1 MECVYMDVGV
11 HPDQKKGLCP
21 LELRFLMVM
30 SYLSWVL
37 GAKPASAAK
46 AEWACNCWAILP
58 VPKVEFR
65 ETCMAFSNYGDL
77 ILIAHFW
84 EGGEGEA
91 AAREKKKIEPQIP
104 GRKQTVGVDE
114 GHKTDE
120 SL

>member
-1 MECVYMDVGV
+1 MECVHMDVGV

-58 VPKVEFR
+58 VPEVEFR
-65 ETCMAFSNYGDL
+65 ETCMAFNNYGDL
-77 ILIAHFW
+77 ILIAHF
-84 EGGEGEA
+84 EKEEKEKQQLG
-91 AAREKKKIEPQIP
+91 RKKKLNHRYL
-104 GRKQTVGVDE
+104 GGNKQLV
-114 GHKTDE
+114 
-120 SL
+120 